1 MTVKGKFVPV
11 SDNKLA
17 KYEQAIQ
24 HAKKNSDEKNV
35 LAKPMLWL
43 IRCYRLL
50 RKEWEEKKE
59 KLWEATEYK
68 PMFEEYKERADALER
83 WLRELIQNIA
93 TTRDAGLQKRAFQI
107 LRKLDEDSAQ
117 LTPMRK
123 TGT

>member
-11 SDNKLA
+11 SQEKLIR
-17 KYEQAIQ
+17 YEQAIK
-24 HAKKNSDEKNV
+24 HARKNSSERNV

-43 IRCYRLL
+43 IRCYMLL
-50 RKEWEEKKE
+50 RKDWEEKRN
-59 KLWEATEYK
+59 KLWEATEFK
-68 PMFEEYKERADALER
+68 PMFEEYRDRADTLER
-83 WLRELIQNIA
+83 WLRELIDNIA

-107 LRKLDEDSAQ
+107 LRKLDEGSAQ